1 MGRESQISTLDECP
15 VFRQAVGLFHFVDLA
30 AEAQRGEMIGWDRN
44 LDTLRWDGRS
54 LGHSAVT
61 DRKSDSHSPTI
72 VSFRNKL
79 KERMKKRNIKSQN
92 IDI

>member
-1 MGRESQISTLDECP
+1 MAEQGKPGVFELGQSALCQLKNKKHSVRVASFIWDNMRTVAQEIAPQIALRNCP
-15 VFRQAVGLFHFVDLA
+15 E
-30 AEAQRGEMIGWDRN
+30 EAGG
-44 LDTLRWDGRS
+44 
-54 LGHSAVT
+54 
-61 DRKSDSHSPTI
+61 RKSDSHSPTI